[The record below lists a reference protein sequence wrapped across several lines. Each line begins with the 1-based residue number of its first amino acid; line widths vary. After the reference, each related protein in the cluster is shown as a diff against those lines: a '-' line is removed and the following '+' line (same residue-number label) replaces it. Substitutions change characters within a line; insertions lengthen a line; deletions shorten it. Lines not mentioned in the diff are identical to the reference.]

1 MKNTRRGALLLDPM
15 LRDLRYAA
23 RSLRRDLA
31 ATVFSIAIAG
41 LGIGASTTVFGL
53 CQALLLR
60 PLPFRE
66 PERLVWIAN
75 GTSEN
80 LSAQTTQVS
89 NFQSL
94 VEQNRSFDGVAG
106 FNAFYGP
113 GDIRLGGSGDPERI
127 TGVPVTQS
135 FFPLLGV
142 SAAYGRFF
150 DDAESRIG
158 APGAAVLDHHF
169 FVRRF
174 GGDPRV
180 VGQSILLDGKPVT
193 VIGVLPPSFD
203 FEGTFSPGRPA
214 DLFLAFPL
222 ALETDR
228 QGNLLALIGR
238 LKNNVRIE
246 AAQAEATAIA
256 ASVPRSRMDGGP
268 RNGFTP
274 TLSPLRDRVSGRFR
288 TALLALAGAVGFLM
302 LLVCANLS
310 NLLLVRASVRH
321 REMAIR
327 SALGAAPR
335 QLIRQMLIESL
346 LLGAGGAGLGL
357 IIAAVATASVSRL
370 QGTVIPLLREVRVDG
385 VVFTFTAL
393 LAIVTGIAFGLLP
406 ALQTMGV
413 DVRETLAE
421 DSRGSAGRRSG
432 WLRRTVVVAEL
443 ALACVLLTGAGLLT
457 RSLSR
462 VLDVEPGYATE
473 KVIALRVDQPWATST
488 GAERRAYLDGLVRT
502 VSAVPGVAAVGL
514 TDALP
519 LGDNFGWRRWGARV
533 VGQAKDSTQRDRP
546 GPLVRMVDAGYFA
559 TMGIPLR
566 SGSGFTT
573 SDVPGSEPVAIV
585 NETLAAALWPGQD
598 PVGRMMVAGGT
609 PRRVIG
615 VVGSVRYFS
624 LDRDVER
631 EMYFPIGH
639 SGGYNSVDLVVRGS
653 SSSTASLIAS
663 VRAALRRADP
673 SLPVAHFRTMQELK
687 DRSVFARRFVVM
699 LVAGFAVFGVVLS
712 ALGVYAVISYSVSQ
726 RTQEIGIRM
735 ALGATADGVRRGIL
749 AETGR
754 LAILGLALGLPL
766 SWMAAR
772 AIRGLL
778 YDVGSFDA
786 VTFCATLAAL
796 VAVAACAGYL
806 PARRATRVDP
816 ALALKPR

>member
-1 MKNTRRGALLLDPM
+1 MKNARGGTLVLDPM

-23 RSLRRDLA
+23 RSLRRDLG

-53 CQALLLR
+53 CQALFLR

-80 LSAQTTQVS
+80 LSAQTVQVS
-89 NFQSL
+89 NLLSL

-113 GDIRLGGSGDPERI
+113 GDIQLGGSGDPERI

-142 SAAYGRFF
+142 SAVYGRFF
-150 DDAESRIG
+150 DDAESRFG
-158 APGAAVLDHHF
+158 GPKAAVLDHRF

-174 GGDPRV
+174 GGDPRI
-180 VGQSILLDGKPVT
+180 VGQSILLDGEPVT
-193 VIGVLPPSFD
+193 VIGILPPSFD

-214 DLFLAFPL
+214 DLFLASPL

-228 QGNLLALIGR
+228 QGNTLALIGR
-238 LKNNVRIE
+238 LKANVRLG

-256 ASVPRSRMDGGP
+256 ASRPRSRMDGQP

-310 NLLLVRASVRH
+310 NLLLVRASVRR

-327 SALGAAPR
+327 SALGAAPG

-346 LLGAGGAGLGL
+346 VLGAGGAMLGL
-357 IIAAVATASVSRL
+357 TIAVGATASVSRL
-370 QGTVIPLLREVRVDG
+370 QGTVIPLLHEVRVDG

-393 LAIVTGIAFGLLP
+393 LAIVTGVAFGLLP
-406 ALQTMGV
+406 ALQTLGV

-421 DSRGSAGRRSG
+421 ESRGSTGRRSG
-432 WLRRTVVVAEL
+432 WLRRAVVVAEL
-443 ALACVLLTGAGLLT
+443 AMACVLLTGAGLLA

-473 KVIALRVDQPWATST
+473 NVIALRVDQPPGERT
-488 GAERRAYLDGLVRT
+488 GAERRAYLDELART
-502 VSAVPGVAAVGL
+502 VSTVPGVAAVGL

-519 LGDNFGWRRWGARV
+519 LGDNYGWRRWGARA
-533 VGQAKDSTQRDRP
+533 VGQPVDSTERQ
-546 GPLVRMVDAGYFA
+546 GPLVRMVDAGYFT
-559 TMGIPLR
+559 TMRIPIR
-566 SGSGFTT
+566 SGSAFTAA
-573 SDVPGSEPVAIV
+573 DVPGSEPVAIV
-585 NETLAAALWPGQD
+585 NQVLADALWPGQD
-598 PVGRMMVAGGT
+598 PIGRMMVAGGS

-639 SGGYNSVDLVVRGS
+639 SGGYSSVDLVVRGDN
-653 SSSTASLIAS
+653 SSTAGLIAS
-663 VRAALRRADP
+663 VRAVLRRADP
-673 SLPVAHFRTMQELK
+673 NLPVAHFRTMQELV

-754 LAILGLALGLPL
+754 LAVLGLALGLPL

-778 YDVGSFDA
+778 YDLGSFDA
-786 VTFCATLAAL
+786 VTFGATLVAL
-796 VAVAACAGYL
+796 GAVAACGAYL

-816 ALALKPR
+816 AVALKPR

>member
-1 MKNTRRGALLLDPM
+1 M
-15 LRDLRYAA
+15 LRDFRDAV

-31 ATVFSIAIAG
+31 ATVFSVAIAG

-80 LSAQTTQVS
+80 LSSQTTQVS

-94 VEQNRSFDGVAG
+94 VEQNRSFEGVAG

-113 GDIRLGGSGDPERI
+113 GDIRLGGSADPERI

-135 FFPLLGV
+135 FFPLLGI
-142 SAAYGRFF
+142 SAIYGRFF
-150 DDAESRIG
+150 DDAESRLG
-158 APGAAVLDHHF
+158 GPRAALLDHRF
-169 FVRRF
+169 FARRF
-174 GGDPRV
+174 GADPRI
-180 VGQSILLDGKPVT
+180 VGQSILLDGEPVT

-203 FEGTFSPGRPA
+203 FEGTFSPGRPV

-238 LKNNVRIE
+238 LRNNVRLGD
-246 AAQAEATAIA
+246 AQAEATTIA
-256 ASVPRSRMDGGP
+256 ANVPRSRMDGQP
-268 RNGFTP
+268 RNRFTP
-274 TLSPLRDRVSGRFR
+274 TLSPLRDRVSGRFQ

-310 NLLLVRASVRH
+310 NLLLVRASVRR

-335 QLIRQMLIESL
+335 HLIRQMLIESL
-346 LLGAGGAGLGL
+346 VLGAGGAMLGL
-357 IIAAVATASVSRL
+357 AIAAVATAGVSRL

-385 VVFTFTAL
+385 VAFTFTAL
-393 LAIVTGIAFGLLP
+393 LAIITGVAFGLLP
-406 ALQTMGV
+406 ALQTLGV

-432 WLRRTVVVAEL
+432 WLRRAVVVAEL

-462 VLDVEPGYATE
+462 VLNVEPGYATE
-473 KVIALRVDQPWATST
+473 NVIALRVDQPSGEKT

-502 VSAVPGVAAVGL
+502 VSTVHSVASVAL

-519 LGDNFGWRRWGARV
+519 LGDNYGWRRWGARP
-533 VGQAKDSTQRDRP
+533 VGAPRDSTRRE

-559 TMGIPLR
+559 TMRIPLR
-566 SGSGFTT
+566 SGSAFTAA
-573 SDVPGSEPVAIV
+573 DVPGSEPVTIINQV
-585 NETLAAALWPGQD
+585 LADELWPGQD
-598 PVGRMMVAGGT
+598 PIGRMMLAGGT

-615 VVGSVRYFS
+615 VVGAVRYFS

-631 EMYFPIGH
+631 EMYFPIGQ

-653 SSSTASLIAS
+653 NSSLASLIAG

-673 SLPVAHFRTMQELK
+673 NLPVAHFRTMQELV

-754 LAILGLALGLPL
+754 LAVMGLTAGLPL

-778 YDVGSFDA
+778 YDVGSFDV
-786 VTFCATLAAL
+786 VTFAATLVAL
-796 VAVAACAGYL
+796 VAVAGCGGYL

-816 ALALKPR
+816 AVALKPR

>member
-1 MKNTRRGALLLDPM
+1 MKNARGGTLLLDPM
-15 LRDLRYAA
+15 LRDVRYAS
-23 RSLRRDLA
+23 RSLRRDIG

-60 PLPFRE
+60 PLPFRA
-66 PERLVWIAN
+66 PDRLVWIAN

-80 LSAQTTQVS
+80 LSAQTVQVS
-89 NFQSL
+89 NLQTL
-94 VEQNRSFDGVAG
+94 VERNRSFDGVAG

-142 SAAYGRFF
+142 SPVYGRFF
-150 DDAESRIG
+150 DDAESRFG
-158 APGAAVLDHHF
+158 GPRAAVLDHRF
-169 FVRRF
+169 FERRF
-174 GGDPRV
+174 GGDPRI
-180 VGQSILLDGKPVT
+180 VGQSILLDGEPVT

-228 QGNLLALIGR
+228 RGNLLALIGR
-238 LKNNVRIE
+238 LKNNVPLG

-256 ASVPRSRMDGGP
+256 ADLPRARMDGQP
-268 RNGFTP
+268 RNRFVP

-310 NLLLVRASVRH
+310 NLLLVRASVRR
-321 REMAIR
+321 RELAIR

-335 QLIRQMLIESL
+335 QLIGQMLIESL
-346 LLGAGGAGLGL
+346 VLGAGGAMVGLA
-357 IIAAVATASVSRL
+357 IAVVATASVSRL
-370 QGTVIPLLREVRVDG
+370 QGTVIPLLRDVRVDG
-385 VVFTFTAL
+385 VVFGFTAL
-393 LAIVTGIAFGLLP
+393 LAIVTGVAFGLLP
-406 ALQTMGV
+406 ALQILGV
-413 DVRETLAE
+413 DVRETLADE
-421 DSRGSAGRRSG
+421 SRGSTGRRGG

-443 ALACVLLTGAGLLT
+443 ALACVLLTGAGLLA

-473 KVIALRVDQPWATST
+473 NVIALRVDRPQGTGT

-502 VSAVPGVAAVGL
+502 VSTIPGVAAVGL

-519 LGDNFGWRRWGARV
+519 LGDNYGWRRWGARA
-533 VGQAKDSTQRDRP
+533 VGQPEDSTQRDRP
-546 GPLVRMVDAGYFA
+546 GPLVRMVDAGYFV
-559 TMGIPLR
+559 TMRIPLH
-566 SGSGFTT
+566 SGSGFTAA
-573 SDVPGSEPVAIV
+573 DVPGSEPVAIV
-585 NETLAAALWPGQD
+585 NQTLGAELWPGQD
-598 PVGRMMVAGGT
+598 PIGRTMVAGGT

-639 SGGYNSVDLVVRGS
+639 SGGYSSVDLVVRGS
-653 SSSTASLIAS
+653 NSSTTSLIAS

-673 SLPVAHFRTMQELK
+673 DLPVANFRTMQELV

-699 LVAGFAVFGVVLS
+699 LVAGFAVFGVGLS
-712 ALGVYAVISYSVSQ
+712 ALGIYAVISYSVSQ

-754 LAILGLALGLPL
+754 LAVAGLALGLPL

-772 AIRGLL
+772 TIRGLL

-786 VTFCATLAAL
+786 GTFGATLLAL
-796 VAVAACAGYL
+796 VAVAIGAGYR

-816 ALALKPR
+816 ALALRPR

>member
-1 MKNTRRGALLLDPM
+1 LMKTARDGALLLDPM

-23 RSLRRDLA
+23 RSLRRDLG

-80 LSAQTTQVS
+80 LSAQTVQVS

-142 SAAYGRFF
+142 SALYGRFF
-150 DDAESRIG
+150 DDAESRFG
-158 APGAAVLDHHF
+158 GPRAAVLDHRF

-174 GGDPRV
+174 GGDPRI
-180 VGQSILLDGKPVT
+180 VGQSIVLDGEPVT
-193 VIGVLPPSFD
+193 VIGVLPASFD

-228 QGNLLALIGR
+228 RGNLLALIGR
-238 LKNNVRIE
+238 LENGVRID

-256 ASVPRSRMDGGP
+256 ASVPRSRMDGQP
-268 RNGFTP
+268 RNRFTP

-310 NLLLVRASVRH
+310 NLLLVRASARR
-321 REMAIR
+321 REMAVR
-327 SALGAAPR
+327 SALGARPS
-335 QLIRQMLIESL
+335 QLIRQALIESL
-346 LLGAGGAGLGL
+346 VLGAGGAMLGL
-357 IIAAVATASVSRL
+357 AIAVVATASVSRL

-385 VVFTFTAL
+385 VVFAFTAVI
-393 LAIVTGIAFGLLP
+393 AIVTSIVFGLLP
-406 ALQTMGV
+406 ALQTMAV

-421 DSRGSAGRRSG
+421 ESRGSTGRRSG
-432 WLRRTVVVAEL
+432 WLRRAVVVAEL

-473 KVIALRVDQPWATST
+473 NVIALRVDQPQAKRT
-488 GAERRAYLDGLVRT
+488 GAERRAYLDELVRT

-519 LGDNFGWRRWGARV
+519 LGDNYGWRRWSARAAE
-533 VGQAKDSTQRDRP
+533 QPNDSIQRP
-546 GPLVRMVDAGYFA
+546 GPLVRMVDAGYFT

-566 SGSGFTT
+566 SGSAFST

-585 NETLAAALWPGQD
+585 NETLASALWPGRD
-598 PVGRMMVAGGT
+598 PIGRMMVAGGT

-639 SGGYNSVDLVVRGS
+639 SGGYTSVDLVVRAS
-653 SSSTASLIAS
+653 TSSTAGLIAS

-673 SLPVAHFRTMQELK
+673 DLPVANFRTMEDLV
-687 DRSVFARRFVVM
+687 DRSVFARRFVVL
-699 LVAGFAVFGVVLS
+699 LVAGFAMFGVMLS

-726 RTQEIGIRM
+726 RAQEIGIRM

-754 LAILGLALGLPL
+754 LAVVGLALGLPL

-786 VTFCATLAAL
+786 VTFAATLVAL
-796 VAVAACAGYL
+796 VVVAACGGYL

-816 ALALKPR
+816 ALALRPR

>member
-1 MKNTRRGALLLDPM
+1 M
-15 LRDLRYAA
+15 LRDVRYAV

-94 VEQNRSFDGVAG
+94 VEQNRSFEAVAG

-113 GDIRLGGSGDPERI
+113 GDIRLGGSADPERI

-150 DDAESRIG
+150 DDAESRFG
-158 APGAAVLDHHF
+158 GPKAAVLDHRF

-174 GGDPRV
+174 GADPRI
-180 VGQSILLDGKPVT
+180 VGQSILLDGEPVT
-193 VIGVLPPSFD
+193 VIGVLPPGFD

-228 QGNLLALIGR
+228 RGNMLALIGR
-238 LKNNVRIE
+238 LRNNVRLSD
-246 AAQAEATAIA
+246 AQREATTIA
-256 ASVPRSRMDGGP
+256 ANVPRSRMDGQP
-268 RNGFTP
+268 RNRFTP
-274 TLSPLRDRVSGRFR
+274 TLSPLRDRVSGRFQ

-310 NLLLVRASVRH
+310 NLLLVRASVRR

-346 LLGAGGAGLGL
+346 ALGAGGAILGL
-357 IIAAVATASVSRL
+357 AIAAVATEGVSQL
-370 QGTVIPLLREVRVDG
+370 QGTVIPLLRDVRVDS

-393 LAIVTGIAFGLLP
+393 LAIVTGVAFGLLP
-406 ALQTMGV
+406 ALQTLGV

-421 DSRGSAGRRSG
+421 SSRGSTGQRSG
-432 WLRRTVVVAEL
+432 WVRRVVVVAEL
-443 ALACVLLTGAGLLT
+443 AMACVLLTGAGLLT
-457 RSLSR
+457 RSLTR
-462 VLDVEPGYATE
+462 VLDVNPGYSTE
-473 KVIALRVDQPWATST
+473 NVVSLRVDQPSGEKA
-488 GAERRAYLDGLVRT
+488 GAERRAYLDGMVRT
-502 VSAVPGVAAVGL
+502 VSTVPGVASVAL

-519 LGDNFGWRRWGARV
+519 LGDNYGWRRWGARAA
-533 VGQAKDSTQRDRP
+533 GQPEDSTQRNRP

-559 TMGIPLR
+559 TMRIPIR
-566 SGSGFTT
+566 SGSAFTT
-573 SDVPGSEPVAIV
+573 ADVPGSEPVTILNQV
-585 NETLAAALWPGQD
+585 LADEMWPGQD
-598 PVGRMMVAGGT
+598 PIGRTMVAGGT

-615 VVGSVRYFS
+615 VVGSVRYFA
-624 LDRDVER
+624 LDRDVDR

-639 SGGYNSVDLVVRGS
+639 SGGYNSVDLVIRGS
-653 SSSTASLIAS
+653 NASTASLIAR

-673 SLPVAHFRTMQELK
+673 NLPVANFRTMQELV

-754 LAILGLALGLPL
+754 LAALGLALGLPL

-778 YDVGSFDA
+778 YDVGSFDVVSFA
-786 VTFCATLAAL
+786 ATLVAL
-796 VAVAACAGYL
+796 VAVAGCGGYF

-816 ALALKPR
+816 AVALKPR

>member
-1 MKNTRRGALLLDPM
+1 MTHTRGAPLLDPM
-15 LRDLRYAA
+15 RRDLRYAV
-23 RSLRRDLA
+23 RSLRRDLG
-31 ATVFSIAIAG
+31 ATLFSIAIAG

-75 GTSEN
+75 GTSAN
-80 LSAQTTQVS
+80 LSAQTVQVS
-89 NFQSL
+89 NLLSL
-94 VEQNRSFDGVAG
+94 VEQNRSFEGVAG

-113 GDIRLGGSGDPERI
+113 GDIRLGGSADPERI

-142 SAAYGRFF
+142 RAMYGRYF
-150 DDAESRIG
+150 DDAESRFG
-158 APGAAVLDHHF
+158 GPRAAVLDHRF

-174 GGDPRV
+174 GGDPRI
-180 VGQSILLDGKPVT
+180 VGQSILLNGEPVT

-214 DLFLAFPL
+214 DLFLAAPL
-222 ALETDR
+222 APETDR

-238 LKNNVRIE
+238 LEHGVRIE

-256 ASVPRSRMDGGP
+256 AGLPRSAMDGQR
-268 RNGFTP
+268 RNSFKP
-274 TLSPLRDRVSGRFR
+274 TLSALRDRVSGRFR
-288 TALLALAGAVGFLM
+288 TALFALAGAVAFLM

-310 NLLLVRASVRH
+310 NLLLVRASVRR
-321 REMAIR
+321 RELAIR

-346 LLGAGGAGLGL
+346 VLGAAGALLGLG
-357 IIAAVATASVSRL
+357 IAAVATASVSRL
-370 QGTVIPLLREVRVDG
+370 QGTVIPLLRDVRVDG
-385 VVFTFTAL
+385 VVFGFTAV
-393 LAIVTGIAFGLLP
+393 LAMVTGVAFGLLP
-406 ALQTMGV
+406 ALQTLGV

-421 DSRGSAGRRSG
+421 ESRGSAGRQSG

-443 ALACVLLTGAGLLT
+443 ALACVLLTGAGLLA

-462 VLDVEPGYATE
+462 VLDVQPGYDTE
-473 KVIALRVDQPWATST
+473 NVIALRVDRPRGEST
-488 GAERRAYLDGLVRT
+488 NAERRAYLDGLVRA
-502 VSAVPGVAAVGL
+502 VSVVPGVANVGL

-519 LGDNFGWRRWGARV
+519 LGDNYGWRRWSARA
-533 VGQAKDSTQRDRP
+533 VGQPQDSTQRE

-559 TMGIPLR
+559 TMRIPIR
-566 SGSGFTT
+566 SGSGFRNA
-573 SDVPGSEPVAIV
+573 DVPGSEPVAIV
-585 NETLAAALWPGQD
+585 NETLANALWPGQD

-609 PRRVIG
+609 QRRVIG

-631 EMYFPIGH
+631 EMYFPVGH
-639 SGGYNSVDLVVRGS
+639 PGGYNSVDLVVRGTS
-653 SSSTASLIAS
+653 VSTASLIAS

-673 SLPVAHFRTMQELK
+673 TLPVAHIQAMRELV

-699 LVAGFAVFGVVLS
+699 LVTGFALFGVVLS
-712 ALGVYAVISYSVSQ
+712 ALGVYAVTSYAVSQ

-735 ALGATADGVRRGIL
+735 ALGATADGVGRGIL

-754 LAILGLALGLPL
+754 LAVLGLALGLPL

-778 YDVGSFDA
+778 YDVRAFDA
-786 VTFCATLAAL
+786 TTFVATLLAL
-796 VAVAACAGYL
+796 VAVAASGGYF

-816 ALALKPR
+816 AIALKPR

>member
-1 MKNTRRGALLLDPM
+1 MKNARGAPLLDPM
-15 LRDLRYAA
+15 RRDLRYAA
-23 RSLRRDLA
+23 RSLRRDLG

-80 LSAQTTQVS
+80 LSAQTVQVS
-89 NFQSL
+89 NLQSL
-94 VEQNRSFDGVAG
+94 VEQNRSFDGLAG

-142 SAAYGRFF
+142 SAVYGRFF
-150 DDAESRIG
+150 DDAESRFG
-158 APGAAVLDHHF
+158 GPRAAVLDHRF

-174 GGDPRV
+174 GGDPRI
-180 VGQSILLDGKPVT
+180 VGQSIMLDGEPVT

-228 QGNLLALIGR
+228 QGNMLALIGR
-238 LKNNVRIE
+238 LRHNVRLGD
-246 AAQAEATAIA
+246 AQAEATTIA
-256 ASVPRSRMDGGP
+256 ANVPRSRMDGQP
-268 RNGFTP
+268 RNRFTP

-310 NLLLVRASVRH
+310 NLLLVRSSVRR
-321 REMAIR
+321 REIAIR

-346 LLGAGGAGLGL
+346 VLGAGGALLGL
-357 IIAAVATASVSRL
+357 IIAEVATASVSRL
-370 QGTVIPLLREVRVDG
+370 QGTVIPLLREVRVDS
-385 VVFTFTAL
+385 VVFTFTAM

-406 ALQTMGV
+406 AVQTLGV

-421 DSRGSAGRRSG
+421 ESRGSAGRRSG
-432 WLRRTVVVAEL
+432 WLRRAVVVAEL
-443 ALACVLLTGAGLLT
+443 ALACVLLTGAGLLA
-457 RSLSR
+457 RSFSR

-473 KVIALRVDQPWATST
+473 NVIALRVDRPRGERTN
-488 GAERRAYLDGLVRT
+488 AERRAYLDELART

-519 LGDNFGWRRWGARV
+519 LGDNYGWRRWGARA
-533 VGQAKDSTQRDRP
+533 VGQVEDSIQRQRP
-546 GPLVRMVDAGYFA
+546 GPLVRMVDAGYFT
-559 TMGIPLR
+559 TMRIPIR
-566 SGSGFTT
+566 AGSGFTT
-573 SDVPGSEPVAIV
+573 ADVPGSEPVAIV
-585 NETLAAALWPGQD
+585 NQTLAAELWPGQD
-598 PVGRMMVAGGT
+598 PVGRIMVAGGT

-615 VVGSVRYFS
+615 VVGAVRYFS

-639 SGGYNSVDLVVRGS
+639 SGGYSSVDLVIRGS
-653 SSSTASLIAS
+653 NSSTASLIAS

-673 SLPVAHFRTMQELK
+673 TLPIAHFRTMQELV
-687 DRSVFARRFVVM
+687 DRSVFARRFVVR

-754 LAILGLALGLPL
+754 LAVLGLALGLPL

-778 YDVGSFDA
+778 YDVGSFDI
-786 VTFCATLAAL
+786 VTFGAVL
-796 VAVAACAGYL
+796 VALAFVAACGGYL

>member
-1 MKNTRRGALLLDPM
+1 M
-15 LRDLRYAA
+15 LRDLHYAA

-60 PLPFRE
+60 PLPYKE

-89 NFQSL
+89 NFLSL
-94 VEQNRSFDGVAG
+94 AEQTRSFDGVAG

-113 GDIRLGGSGDPERI
+113 GDIRLGGSADPERI

-142 SAAYGRFF
+142 SAVHGRFF
-150 DDAESRIG
+150 DDAESRFG
-158 APGAAVLDHHF
+158 GPKAAVLDHRF
-169 FVRRF
+169 FMRRF
-174 GGDPRV
+174 GGNPRI
-180 VGQSILLDGKPVT
+180 VGQSILLDGESFT
-193 VIGVLPPSFD
+193 VIGVLSPSFD

-222 ALETDR
+222 APETDR
-228 QGNLLALIGR
+228 RGNLLALVGR
-238 LKNNVRIE
+238 LKNDVQIS
-246 AAQAEATAIA
+246 AAQTEVTSIA
-256 ASVPRSRMDGGP
+256 RTVPRTRMDGQP
-268 RNGFTP
+268 RNRFEP

-310 NLLLVRASVRH
+310 NLLLVRASVRR

-335 QLIRQMLIESL
+335 QLVQQMLTESII
-346 LLGAGGAGLGL
+346 LGAGGALLGL
-357 IIAAVATASVSRL
+357 TIAVVATASVSRL
-370 QGTVIPLLREVRVDG
+370 QGTVVPLLRDVRVDG

-406 ALQTMGV
+406 ALQTLGV

-421 DSRGSAGRRSG
+421 ESRGSTGRRSG
-432 WLRRTVVVAEL
+432 WLRRVVVVAEL
-443 ALACVLLTGAGLLT
+443 ALACVLLTGAGLLA

-462 VLDVEPGYATE
+462 VLNVQPGYATE
-473 KVIALRVDQPWATST
+473 NVIALRVDQPDVEARTA
-488 GAERRAYLDGLVRT
+488 AERRSYLDALARAVT
-502 VSAVPGVAAVGL
+502 AVPGVVAVGL

-519 LGDNFGWRRWGARV
+519 LGDNYGWRRWGARP
-533 VGQAKDSTQRDRP
+533 VGVPRDSTRRE

-559 TMGIPLR
+559 TMQIPLR
-566 SGSGFTT
+566 AGTGFTT
-573 SDVPGSEPVAIV
+573 ADVPGSEPVTIINQV
-585 NETLAAALWPGQD
+585 LADELWPGQD
-598 PVGRMMVAGGT
+598 PIGRMMLAGDS

-615 VVGSVRYFS
+615 IVGSVRYFA
-624 LDRDVER
+624 LDRGVER

-639 SGGYNSVDLVVRGS
+639 NGGYNSVDLVVRGNNV
-653 SSSTASLIAS
+653 STTSLIAG

-673 SLPVAHFRTMQELK
+673 NLPVATFRTMEELV
-687 DRSVFARRFVVM
+687 DRSVFARRFVVL

-735 ALGATADGVRRGIL
+735 ALGATADGVRRVIL
-749 AETGR
+749 GETGR
-754 LAILGLALGLPL
+754 LAALGLTLGLPL

-772 AIRGLL
+772 TIRGLL

-786 VTFCATLAAL
+786 VTFGVTFLAL
-796 VAVAACAGYL
+796 VVVAGGAGYF

-816 ALALKPR
+816 AIALKPR